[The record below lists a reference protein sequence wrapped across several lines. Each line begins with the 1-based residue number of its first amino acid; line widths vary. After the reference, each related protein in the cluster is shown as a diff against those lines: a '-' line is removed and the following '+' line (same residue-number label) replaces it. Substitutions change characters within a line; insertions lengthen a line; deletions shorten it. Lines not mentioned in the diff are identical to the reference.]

1 MFVILEGI
9 ENSGKTAIIDR
20 LCLKYKIIKKIEL
33 SKFADDIKR
42 IIEQCKNEDNELTN
56 NQIDLI
62 KSIKEI
68 EYIDQFKNNRNEE
81 ILIATCY
88 LPFDIAYARTLGM
101 NSDVIEKIESVFPK
115 PDCKI
120 FLDVSPEESIRRS
133 GNTNTL
139 DNEKRLSFLE
149 KFSSSF
155 KDVVEKDG
163 DWFIIDTNTLDE
175 EQVYN
180 KVEKIVEGWKLI
192 SI

>member
-180 KVEKIVEGWKLI
+180 KVEKIVEG
-192 SI
+192 